1 MSPNVMVDQQS
12 GAYITITLRIDVDC
26 LKLSGERW
34 EKKPLNTMRYP
45 QVALHGYKAYPNEKQ
60 IIHTY
65 ITLCV
70 VVVGV
75 LLKGYAYFFL
85 KL

>member
-12 GAYITITLRIDVDC
+12 GAYIAITLRIDVDC
-26 LKLSGERW
+26 LKLSAEGW
-34 EKKPLNTMRYP
+34 ENKLKPLNIM

-75 LLKGYAYFFL
+75 LLKGYAQFFL